1 MTGPRR
7 LLLLRHAKAEA
18 GAAADH
24 GRDLD
29 GRGCRDA
36 DALGHEMRRLGLVPQ
51 HVLLSSALRTRRTL
65 ERLGRFEPAPSVQV
79 ADVLY
84 LAEPALLLSAL
95 RAVPAEIRTL
105 LLVGHNPGLHAL
117 ALHLAEPHALPALR
131 DGMPTCTLACFS
143 VGTDWSGLAPPGAP
157 GHLRLIGPG
166 HA

>member
-1 MTGPRR
+1 MTGTRQ

-24 GRDLD
+24 DRDLD
-29 GRGCRDA
+29 ARGRRDA
-36 DALGHEMRRLGLVPQ
+36 EAVGHEMRRLRLVPQ

-65 ERLGRFEPAPSVQV
+65 ELLGAFEPAPSVQV

-84 LAEPALLLSAL
+84 LAEPALLLSSL

-117 ALHLAEPHALPALR
+117 ALRLAGPHAPQVLR
-131 DGMPTCTLACFS
+131 DGLPTCTLACFS
-143 VGTDWSGLAPPGAP
+143 VETDWSGLAPPGTP
-157 GHLRLIGPG
+157 SLRLIGP
-166 HA
+166 